1 MNERNQSKKHYNI
14 PIFIPHLGCP
24 YDCIYCDQKKI
35 AAQPEVPHPAQVVAT
50 IEQYLHTIPEE
61 SSVEVAFFGGNF
73 TAVDRKEQLRYLRAV
88 QPFLQQGR
96 VQSIR
101 ISTRPD
107 YIDEKIL
114 DLLADNG
121 VKMIE
126 LGVQSLSDR
135 VLQASARRYRP
146 EDVFKSVHLIKDRQF
161 DLGIQLM
168 IGLPQDSYTQD
179 METARQVISMR
190 PQVVRI
196 YPTLVIAGT
205 VLETMWRQGD
215 FIPLSLEEAVSIC
228 KDMFLIFQKES
239 IRVIRMGLY
248 PGEELRREGVV
259 KAGPFHSSFGELV
272 EQSIFKQQARVAIR
286 RYFDKYGYGTEI
298 NLYVHFRDISKMV
311 GKQKSNL
318 NELRKEFKMASLQ
331 IRSNQIQARNW
342 VGVSRAG
349 TDDAEYTLTRAEFL
363 GIDKTI

>member
-1 MNERNQSKKHYNI
+1 MKERNQSQKHYNI

-35 AAQPEVPHPAQVVAT
+35 AAQQEVLHPAQVAAA
-50 IEQYLHTIPEE
+50 IEQCLHTIPKE

-73 TAVDRKEQLRYLRAV
+73 TAVDRKEQLCYLTAV

-107 YIDEKIL
+107 YINETIL

-168 IGLPQDSYTQD
+168 IGLPQDSYAQD
-179 METARQVISMR
+179 METTRQVISMQ
-190 PQVVRI
+190 PQAVRI

-205 VLETMWRQGD
+205 VLETMWGRGD
-215 FIPLSLEEAVSIC
+215 YIPLGIEEAVSIC
-228 KDMFLIFQKES
+228 RDMFLLFQKEN

-272 EQSIFKQQARVAIR
+272 EQSIFKQQARVAIS
-286 RYFDKYGYGTEI
+286 RYFDEHGYGTEI
-298 NLYVHFRDISKMV
+298 NLHVHFRDISKMV
-311 GKQKSNL
+311 GKQKSSL
-318 NELRKEFKMASLQ
+318 NELRKEFKLDLLQ
-331 IRSNQIQARNW
+331 TRSNQMQARNSIG
-342 VGVSRAG
+342 VGRAG
-349 TDDAEYTLTRAEFL
+349 SNDAEYTLTRAEFL
-363 GIDKTI
+363 AIGQTI